1 MPESLK
7 KWLRKPSAPNS
18 PTRVQSGRKSRGDK
32 SSAIASTLKDLQEI
46 KVETRK
52 ARRVVEMLESWLR
65 DESGYD
71 EKTWP
76 KLKKSLERALECED
90 SAKHET

>member
-1 MPESLK
+1 M
-7 KWLRKPSAPNS
+7 
-18 PTRVQSGRKSRGDK
+18 QSGRKSRGDK
-32 SSAIASTLKDLQEI
+32 SSAIASTLNDPQEI

-52 ARRVVEMLESWLR
+52 ARRVVEMLESCLR

-76 KLKKSLERALECED
+76 KLKKSIERERKRVGARGLF
-90 SAKHET
+90 KG